1 MHLSPCNRF
10 LHISLIEPEPE
21 KETKEAKVLLPDDYI
36 KEVKQRYRTASLL
49 GVGEQC
55 TVFSSSDVGS
65 ALVVVD
71 TTMVESFVDPSGK
84 EQLFILESH
93 ILGTYQ

>member
-1 MHLSPCNRF
+1 MHLKPCNRF
-10 LHISLIEPEPE
+10 LHISLIEPDPE
-21 KETKEAKVLLPDDYI
+21 KETKQTKVLLPDDYV
-36 KEVKQRYRTASLL
+36 KEVKQRYRMASLL

-55 TVFSSSDVGS
+55 TVFSSSDVDS
-65 ALVVVD
+65 VLVVVD

-84 EQLFILESH
+84 EQFFILESH

>member
-1 MHLSPCNRF
+1 MRLSPCNRY

-21 KETKEAKVLLPDDYI
+21 KEIKEAKVLVPDDYI

-55 TVFSSSDVGS
+55 TVFSSNDVGN

-71 TTMVESFVDPSGK
+71 TTMLESFVDPSGK
-84 EQLFILESH
+84 QQLFILESH

>member
-21 KETKEAKVLLPDDYI
+21 KEKVLLPDDYL

-71 TTMVESFVDPSGK
+71 TTMMESFVDPSGK
-84 EQLFILESH
+84 EQFFILESH
-93 ILGTYQ
+93 ILGTYR